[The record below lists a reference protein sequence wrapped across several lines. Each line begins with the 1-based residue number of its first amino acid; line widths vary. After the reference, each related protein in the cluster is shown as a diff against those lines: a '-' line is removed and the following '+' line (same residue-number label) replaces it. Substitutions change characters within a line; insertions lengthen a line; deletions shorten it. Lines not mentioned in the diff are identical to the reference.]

1 MLLALMLQSYTNN
14 SIITYY
20 EKSTVKKSLGYL
32 EPITGGLKVIWV
44 TRESF
49 LLGESRS
56 ELDKD
61 EGKVYTEGTASV

>member
-1 MLLALMLQSYTNN
+1 MKKHCK
-14 SIITYY
+14 
-20 EKSTVKKSLGYL
+20 EKSLGYL
-32 EPITGGLKVIWV
+32 EHITGGLNVIWV